1 MPQSTANFRAKLFIG
16 NYMPSSNSHTQTTK
30 RRVVLMGFVR
40 EIAIETT
47 EREQL
52 VDITDKVQDL
62 VTELNIKDGF
72 VCVYVPHTSAAV
84 SIHREVDVA
93 DRPKL
98 DEMLDKINPDPQAPH
113 YTKAA
118 LVAPTEVLIV
128 KDGRLV
134 MDPDQRIYFYEF
146 DGPKQRKVVVYVTD

>member
-1 MPQSTANFRAKLFIG
+1 MKEAA
-16 NYMPSSNSHTQTTK
+16 
-30 RRVVLMGFVR
+30 VAMGFIR
-40 EIAIETT
+40 EVTIATT

-52 VDITDKVQDL
+52 IDL
-62 VTELNIKDGF
+62 TPHIQAIVTELGIKDGF

-93 DRPKL
+93 DRPRL
-98 DEMLDKINPDPQAPH
+98 DEMLDRINPDPATPH

-128 KDGRLV
+128 KDGKLV
-134 MDPDQRIYFYEF
+134 MDDDQRVYFYEF
-146 DGPKQRKVVVYVTD
+146 DGPKQRRIIVYVTD

>member
-1 MPQSTANFRAKLFIG
+1 
-16 NYMPSSNSHTQTTK
+16 
-30 RRVVLMGFVR
+30 MGFVR

-52 VDITDKVQDL
+52 VDITNKVQEL
-62 VTELNIKDGF
+62 VTELGVREGF

-84 SIHREVDVA
+84 SIHREVEVT

-98 DEMLDKINPDPQAPH
+98 DEMLDRINPDHSAPQ

-128 KDGRLV
+128 KDGKLV
-134 MDPDQRIYFYEF
+134 MDPDQRVYFYEF
-146 DGPKQRKVVVYVTD
+146 DGPKQRRVIVYVTD

>member
-1 MPQSTANFRAKLFIG
+1 
-16 NYMPSSNSHTQTTK
+16 
-30 RRVVLMGFVR
+30 MGFVR
-40 EIAIETT
+40 EIAIQTT
-47 EREQL
+47 EHEQL
-52 VDITDKVQDL
+52 IDITQKVQAL
-62 VTELNIKDGF
+62 VNELGITDGF

-98 DEMLDKINPDPQAPH
+98 DEMLDNINPDKQSPH

-128 KDGRLV
+128 KDGQLV
-134 MDPDQRIYFYEF
+134 MDPDQRVYFYEF
-146 DGPKQRKVVVYVTD
+146 DGPKHRRVVVYLTD

>member
-1 MPQSTANFRAKLFIG
+1 LSIPCAKLIIG
-16 NYMPSSNSHTQTTK
+16 IREAFAKLPPLTRSNRQK
-30 RRVVLMGFVR
+30 EGCAVGFVR

-52 VDITDKVQDL
+52 VDITDKVQNL

-98 DEMLDKINPDPQAPH
+98 DEMLDRINPDPQAPH

>member
-1 MPQSTANFRAKLFIG
+1 
-16 NYMPSSNSHTQTTK
+16 
-30 RRVVLMGFVR
+30 
-40 EIAIETT
+40 
-47 EREQL
+47 
-52 VDITDKVQDL
+52 DITDKVQDL
-62 VTELNIKDGF
+62 VTELDIKDGF

-84 SIHREVDVA
+84 SIHREIDVA

-128 KDGRLV
+128 KDGKLV

-146 DGPKQRKVVVYVTD
+146 DGPKHRKVVVYVTD

>member
-1 MPQSTANFRAKLFIG
+1 
-16 NYMPSSNSHTQTTK
+16 
-30 RRVVLMGFVR
+30 MGFVR
-40 EIAIETT
+40 EIAIATT

-52 VDITDKVQDL
+52 IDL
-62 VTELNIKDGF
+62 TPHIQAIVTELGIKDGF

-93 DRPKL
+93 DRPRL
-98 DEMLDKINPDPQAPH
+98 DEMLDRINPDPTTPH

-128 KDGRLV
+128 KDGKLV
-134 MDPDQRIYFYEF
+134 MDDDQRVYFYEF
-146 DGPKQRKVVVYVTD
+146 DGPKQRRIIVYVTD

>member
-1 MPQSTANFRAKLFIG
+1 
-16 NYMPSSNSHTQTTK
+16 
-30 RRVVLMGFVR
+30 MGFVR
-40 EIAIETT
+40 EIAFATT
-47 EREQL
+47 AKEQL
-52 VDITDKVQDL
+52 VDITGRLQEL
-62 VTELNIKDGF
+62 VTELQLKEGF

-84 SIHREVDVA
+84 SIHREVDVT

-98 DEMLDKINPDPQAPH
+98 DEMLESINPDKEAPH

-128 KDGRLV
+128 KDGKLV

-146 DGPKQRKVVVYVTD
+146 DGPKQRRVIVYLTD

>member
-1 MPQSTANFRAKLFIG
+1 
-16 NYMPSSNSHTQTTK
+16 
-30 RRVVLMGFVR
+30 MGFVR
-40 EIAIETT
+40 EVAVTTT
-47 EREQL
+47 EREQVIDL
-52 VDITDKVQDL
+52 TPDIQAI
-62 VTELNIKDGF
+62 VTELGIKDGF

-84 SIHREVDVA
+84 SIHRELDVV

-98 DEMLDKINPDPQAPH
+98 DEMLERINPDPATPH

-134 MDPDQRIYFYEF
+134 MDPDQRVYFYEF
-146 DGPKQRKVVVYVTD
+146 DGPKQRRVLVYMTE

>member
-1 MPQSTANFRAKLFIG
+1 
-16 NYMPSSNSHTQTTK
+16 
-30 RRVVLMGFVR
+30 MGFVR
-40 EIAIETT
+40 EIAIATT

-52 VDITDKVQDL
+52 IDL
-62 VTELNIKDGF
+62 TPHIQAIVTELSIKDGF

-93 DRPKL
+93 DRPRL
-98 DEMLDKINPDPQAPH
+98 DEMLDRINPDPTTPH

-128 KDGRLV
+128 KDGKLV
-134 MDPDQRIYFYEF
+134 MDDDQRVYFYEF
-146 DGPKQRKVVVYVTD
+146 DGPKQRRIIVYVTD

>member
-1 MPQSTANFRAKLFIG
+1 MLVSALNFLPEMYSASSKFPLPNQTKLTDKG
-16 NYMPSSNSHTQTTK
+16 VTP
-30 RRVVLMGFVR
+30 MGFVR

-47 EREQL
+47 AKEQL
-52 VDITDKVQDL
+52 VDITAKVQEL
-62 VTELNIKDGF
+62 VTELKIGDGF

-84 SIHREVDVA
+84 SIHREIDVA

-98 DEMLDKINPDPQAPH
+98 EEMLERINPDPQAPH

-128 KDGRLV
+128 KDGKLV

>member
-1 MPQSTANFRAKLFIG
+1 
-16 NYMPSSNSHTQTTK
+16 
-30 RRVVLMGFVR
+30 MGFVR
-40 EIAIETT
+40 EVAITTT

-52 VDITDKVQDL
+52 IDL
-62 VTELNIKDGF
+62 TPHIQAIVTELGIKDGF

-93 DRPKL
+93 DRPRL
-98 DEMLDKINPDPQAPH
+98 DEMLERINPDPKTPH

-128 KDGRLV
+128 KDGKLV
-134 MDPDQRIYFYEF
+134 MDDDQRVYFYEF
-146 DGPKQRKVVVYVTD
+146 DGPKQRRIIVYVTD

>member
-1 MPQSTANFRAKLFIG
+1 
-16 NYMPSSNSHTQTTK
+16 
-30 RRVVLMGFVR
+30 MGFVR
-40 EIAIETT
+40 EIHLETT
-47 EREQL
+47 AREQL
-52 VDITDKVQDL
+52 VDITEKVQGI
-62 VTELNIKDGF
+62 VTELGIKDGF

-93 DRPKL
+93 DRPRL
-98 DEMLDKINPDPQAPH
+98 EEMLESINPDKEAPH

-134 MDPDQRIYFYEF
+134 MDPDQRVYFYEF
-146 DGPKQRKVVVYVTD
+146 DGPKQRRVVVYVTD

>member
-1 MPQSTANFRAKLFIG
+1 
-16 NYMPSSNSHTQTTK
+16 
-30 RRVVLMGFVR
+30 MGFVR
-40 EIAIETT
+40 EVAVTTT
-47 EREQL
+47 EREQVIDL
-52 VDITDKVQDL
+52 TPDIQAI
-62 VTELNIKDGF
+62 VTELGIKDGF

-98 DEMLDKINPDPQAPH
+98 GEMLERINPDLATPH

-134 MDPDQRIYFYEF
+134 MDPDQRVYFYEF
-146 DGPKQRKVVVYVTD
+146 DGPKRRRVLVYVTD